1 MIQISLE
8 RMLTGYKV
16 IIEGGYYFSK
26 SNLTQMT
33 KLMGEFSEEFFK
45 NTGERPVIKVN
56 PRKKIKTFLK
66 LEPYVEDLAAKI
78 LEHIANDHIDVDNAS
93 EGRSA
98 QQHVYQQAL
107 STIKK
112 AINDYYVDITNS
124 NNPMATKKKKKV
136 VAKKRKAVKKKK

>member
-16 IIEGGYYFSK
+16 IIEGSYYFPK
-26 SNLTQMT
+26 SNLPQMT
-33 KLMGEFSEEFFK
+33 KLAGEFAEEFF
-45 NTGERPVIKVN
+45 NHTGERPAIRIN
-56 PRKKIKTFLK
+56 PRKKTFLK
-66 LEPYVEDLAAKI
+66 LEPYVEDLATKM

-136 VAKKRKAVKKKK
+136 VAKKKKAVKKKK